1 MIRPHS
7 FINPII
13 PCRGYCLITS
23 IDEQKKTTGGL
34 ILPDSLQEKQAKGK
48 ILAIGLEPFLPNG
61 QTVKW
66 EVKIGDVV
74 WFKRFGG
81 EEAIE
86 AEKKYI
92 FVPSNALLGKV
103 ILYD

>member
-1 MIRPHS
+1 M
-7 FINPII
+7 
-13 PCRGYCLITS
+13 
-23 IDEQKKTTGGL
+23 

-81 EEAIE
+81 EEVTE
-86 AEKKYI
+86 KNKKYML
-92 FVPSNALLGKV
+92 VPSTALLGKV
-103 ILYD
+103 I